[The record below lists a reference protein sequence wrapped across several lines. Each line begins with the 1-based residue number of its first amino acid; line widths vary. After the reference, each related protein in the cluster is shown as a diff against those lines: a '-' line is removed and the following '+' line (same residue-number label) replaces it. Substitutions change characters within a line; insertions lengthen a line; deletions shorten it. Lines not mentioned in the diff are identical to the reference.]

1 MDAPLDAPPPDYRL
15 LRFHTDMVAKREDR
29 LEAWRDMI
37 SRKLMAVEIDTLSD
51 ATIEVSATLRKLPGL
66 HCGVG
71 FASETINRR
80 TRSLIA
86 HDNDDL
92 ALIVNIE
99 GRLIA
104 SHRTR
109 EIELGAGD
117 AYLMA
122 CSEIGTYARPQPG
135 TMMCARFPR
144 SALEGRVKDI
154 DDGIGRLI
162 GRKREG
168 LQLLMG
174 YFRGLNERSA
184 LVTPELR
191 ELVVHHVYDLVATL
205 MRPVDLTFD
214 VPENNGGV
222 QAARLAAIRGYIKEH
237 AADPT
242 LTLERVGTR
251 HRLSP
256 RQVQRLFEADGDSFS
271 QFLQL
276 TRLAKAYA
284 TLIDTRADGRLI
296 SEVAYDCGFGDVS
309 TFNRVFRRRYGAAP
323 SEVRNED
330 VLLRLDPQKL

>member
-1 MDAPLDAPPPDYRL
+1 MDAPLDAPPPDFRL
-15 LRFHTDMVAKREDR
+15 LRFHTDMVARENR

-37 SRKLMAVEIDTLSD
+37 SRKLIALQIDPLSEVPF
-51 ATIEVSATLRKLPGL
+51 EVSATLRKLPGL
-66 HCGVG
+66 DCGLG
-71 FASETINRR
+71 FGTASINRR
-80 TRSLIA
+80 TRSIIA

-99 GRLIA
+99 GKIIA

-109 EIELGAGD
+109 ELELGAGD

-144 SALEGRVKDI
+144 SALDGRVRDI
-154 DDGIGRLI
+154 DDRLGQLI

-174 YFRGLNERSA
+174 YFRALNERSA

-191 ELVVHHVYDLVATL
+191 ELVVRHVYDLVATL

-214 VPENNGGV
+214 APETSGV
-222 QAARLAAIRGYIKEH
+222 NAARLSAIKSYIKEQ
-237 AADPT
+237 ASDPT
-242 LTLERVGTR
+242 LTLERVAAR
-251 HRLSP
+251 HRLSA
-256 RQVQRLFEADGDSFS
+256 RQAQRLFEADGSSFT
-271 QFLQL
+271 QFLL
-276 TRLAKAYA
+276 HTRLTKAYA
-284 TLIDTRADGRLI
+284 TLIDARARDRRI
-296 SEVAYDCGFGDVS
+296 SEIAFDCGFGDVS
-309 TFNRVFRRRYGAAP
+309 SFNRVFRKRYGAAP

-330 VLLRLDPQKL
+330 VLASLDPALR